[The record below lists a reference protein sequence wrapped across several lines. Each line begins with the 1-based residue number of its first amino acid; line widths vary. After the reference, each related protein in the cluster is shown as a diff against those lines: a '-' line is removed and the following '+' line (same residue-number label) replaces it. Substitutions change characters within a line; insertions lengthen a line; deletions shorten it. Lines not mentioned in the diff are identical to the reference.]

1 MMNPRHVVW
10 PTPAPPVSTALWT
23 QESWMAFEDRYRP
36 AGYTGDRF
44 DQVAWDRY
52 HKARMNE
59 SAERERLHWHAS
71 ILRSQG
77 QEAADRWLALNREA
91 NA

>member
-1 MMNPRHVVW
+1 MSHNHAVW

-23 QESWMAFEDRYRP
+23 QDSWAAFEDSHRP
-36 AGYTGDRF
+36 TGYTGDRYG
-44 DQVAWDRY
+44 QATWDSY

-59 SAERERLHWHAS
+59 SAEKERLCWHAS
-71 ILRSQG
+71 ILRSHG
-77 QEAADRWLALNREA
+77 QEAADRWLVLNREA